1 MSARCSR
8 LQRLGTMKGE
18 GTLGVL
24 FVGMISGVI
33 AVLLGGYWGASLL
46 QCIVLY
52 SSVGSCSVL
61 LVSLGQCLTPR
72 FDGVAL
78 SLEWKEALW
87 DKCVTQAPHQHQH
100 KQSER

>member
-1 MSARCSR
+1 
-8 LQRLGTMKGE
+8 
-18 GTLGVL
+18 
-24 FVGMISGVI
+24 MISGVI

-52 SSVGSCSVL
+52 ISVGSGSVI
-61 LVSLGQCLTPR
+61 LVCLGQCLTPR

-87 DKCVTQAPHQHQH
+87 DQCVTQAQHQH